1 MNKKKKAFQ
10 RGNTQHKRKF
20 VYSNNILHNA
30 IDTILYVL
38 IVVVLY
44 PADGDDERD
53 GDVEIGGEHDD
64 VGTVVGEH

>member
-1 MNKKKKAFQ
+1 MNKKKHFS
-10 RGNTQHKRKF
+10 GVIHNTNENSYIVMIYYITQSTQYYMF
-20 VYSNNILHNA
+20 
-30 IDTILYVL
+30 L

-64 VGTVVGEH
+64 VGTVIGEH